1 MLVADGLMILT
12 FLLML
17 AGLVWWLRLGYVSL
31 DITTVVWVI
40 VMIALLLLIVEPW
53 PRPHAYW

>member
-1 MLVADGLMILT
+1 MIAVDGLMIVV

>member
-12 FLLML
+12 FLLMF

>member
-12 FLLML
+12 FLLMF

-53 PRPHAYW
+53 PRPHVYW

>member
-1 MLVADGLMILT
+1 VLVADGLMILT
-12 FLLML
+12 FLLMF